1 MEPIELRFTVACSP
15 VHAFEVWAT
24 RTSLWWPHSHSRSGD
39 PGLTVTI
46 KPRPGGR
53 VYERTPAG
61 VEHDWG
67 EVLAWEPPARLAY
80 LWHIYGERKDA
91 TEVDVRFA
99 ASGDATTATTV
110 TIVHRGWERLGARG
124 HDLRRRNRQ
133 NWDGLLPH
141 YLRACRLPTP

>member
-1 MEPIELRFTVACSP
+1 
-15 VHAFEVWAT
+15 
-24 RTSLWWPHSHSRSGD
+24 
-39 PGLTVTI
+39 
-46 KPRPGGR
+46 
-53 VYERTPAG
+53 
-61 VEHDWG
+61 
-67 EVLAWEPPARLAY
+67 
-80 LWHIYGERKDA
+80 
-91 TEVDVRFA
+91 VDVRFA

>member
-15 VHAFEVWAT
+15 EHAFEVWAT

-46 KPRPGGR
+46 EPRSGGR
-53 VYERTPAG
+53 VYE
-61 VEHDWG
+61 
-67 EVLAWEPPARLAY
+67 
-80 LWHIYGERKDA
+80 
-91 TEVDVRFA
+91 FA
-99 ASGDATTATTV
+99 ASGDATTV